1 MKRTTNKV
9 QGLLPIHLGGA
20 GVCVVLLAGGWLLG
34 LGPLMTDTQVASS
47 TVEEAR
53 QAQQATQVGKAELD
67 ALTQRLEAT
76 QAELDQR
83 PVSLESADAINPL
96 LAELAGWA
104 DEHRLALTRT
114 NAGQPIALA
123 YYDYVPITLA
133 GEGAYGELLGFFHKL
148 HAGRGDL
155 GVVSFNAAR
164 QAATGGIAFEIE
176 LAWYVKSRNTGAP
189 KATASVPTN

>member
-1 MKRTTNKV
+1 MKRTTKRT

-20 GVCVVLLAGGWLLG
+20 AVCVVLLALGWLLG
-34 LGPLMTDTQVASS
+34 LGPLLSDTQAASS
-47 TVEEAR
+47 TIEEAR
-53 QAQQATQVGKAELD
+53 QAQQATQAGKAELD

-83 PVSLESADAINPL
+83 PVSLQSADTINPL

-104 DEHRLALTRT
+104 DEHQLELTRT

-123 YYDYVPITLA
+123 YYDYVPIMLA

-155 GVVSFNAAR
+155 GVVSFNVAR
-164 QAATGGIAFEIE
+164 RAATAGVAYEIE
-176 LAWYVKSRNTGAP
+176 LAWYVKSRNPGVP
-189 KATASVPTN
+189 EATASVPAN